1 MTLVLAQGCKINL
14 MNGGRLQIGETA
26 AQSGVSVDTVRY
38 YERLKLLPPAARSS
52 SGFRFFPSETVER
65 IRFIK
70 QAQEMG
76 FSLEEIKQLFSTG
89 GGANQCRAVQEFLS
103 KKLSE
108 LEAKIEQM
116 RNFKTVLSRHL
127 TDCENELEAR
137 GEESACPVLTTI
149 EKIK

>member
-1 MTLVLAQGCKINL
+1 MSI
-14 MNGGRLQIGETA
+14 RSLQIGETA

-52 SGFRFFPSETVER
+52 RGFRFFPAKTVER

-89 GGANQCRAVQEFLS
+89 GGANQCQSVSELLTN
-103 KKLSE
+103 KLSE

-116 RNFKTVLSRHL
+116 QNFKTVLKNHL
-127 TDCENELEAR
+127 TDCETELKAH
-137 GEESACPVLTTI
+137 GKQADCPVMVTI

>member
-1 MTLVLAQGCKINL
+1 MSIGN
-14 MNGGRLQIGETA
+14 LQIGEIATL
-26 AQSGVSVDTVRY
+26 SGVSVDTVRY
-38 YERLKLLPPAARSS
+38 YERLKLLPRAARSN
-52 SGFRFFPSETVER
+52 GGYRIFPAETVER

-89 GGANQCRAVQEFLS
+89 GGANQCQSVSELLT

-116 RNFKTVLSRHL
+116 QNFKTVLKNHL
-127 TDCENELEAR
+127 TDCETELKAH
-137 GEESACPVLTTI
+137 GKQADCPVMVTI